1 MIYDQNKSLKI
12 LHHCMV
18 TPDVWPGQT
27 LLYKGGQK
35 GDFFSKVRNRPKN
48 GNINFYV

>member
-18 TPDVWPGQT
+18 TPGVWPGQT

-35 GDFFSKVRNRPKN
+35 EDFFSKLEIDPKMA
-48 GNINFYV
+48 I